1 MRLSKLLLVPALAAT
16 FGTMSIDA
24 AVDRTKKPEPG
35 PAPAAAFPDYITKE
49 LPNGL
54 KVFVIEDDRKPTITL
69 RLVIRAGEAQDTKP
83 GQAEFVASLL
93 NRGTSKHDADAF
105 SDAIESL
112 GASVDASAGPDSL
125 GVSTSGLVKFTDPLL
140 DLFAEAIL
148 QPAFPA
154 DQFAKEQKR
163 AISALLAEKKSPSA
177 LSARLQTKVLFG
189 KHPYGALTTP
199 ETVQSITRDDLV
211 AYHKDWFAPNIASLA
226 IVGDVK
232 AADILPKIEKAFG
245 GWAKKDIAAKPATKV
260 EPLTGF
266 TIHLLD
272 RPGSVQSNVIVTH
285 LAPPRNFPHLPEVNV
300 INSTLGGG
308 FSGRLFQNLREV
320 HGYTYGSSSAFGYNL
335 EAGYFQATAETRNE
349 VTAPAIKEILKEIKR
364 VREEVISDAELEL
377 QRQYNVGNYV
387 LSLEQPA
394 RVAGRVQDI
403 WLYGL
408 DPNFYKT
415 YAKRMSDVTP
425 SIAQT
430 LAKEY
435 LHPDNLA
442 VVVVGEAKQIQPEL
456 EKLGKVIRYDA
467 DLNVVP

>member
-1 MRLSKLLLVPALAAT
+1 MRLSKLLLLPACIAALLPLN
-16 FGTMSIDA
+16 A

-35 PAPAAAFPDYITKE
+35 PAPAAAFPDYITKD

-54 KVFVIEDDRKPTITL
+54 KVFVIEDDRKPTITM
-69 RLVIRAGEAQDTKP
+69 RLMIRAGEARDKKP
-83 GQAEFVASLL
+83 GQAEFVATLL
-93 NRGTSKHDADAF
+93 NRGTEKLDANAF
-105 SDAIESL
+105 AQAVESL
-112 GASVDASAGPDSL
+112 GASIEASAGPDSL
-125 GVSTSGLVKFTDPLL
+125 SVSTSGLVKFTDPLL
-140 DLFAEAIL
+140 GLFADAIL
-148 QPAFPA
+148 HPVFPA

-163 AISALLAEKKSPSA
+163 SISALLAEKKSPA
-177 LSARLQTKVLFG
+177 AMAGRLQTKVLFG
-189 KHPYGALTTP
+189 SHPYGALTTP

-211 AYHKDWFAPNIASLA
+211 SFHNDWFAPNFASLA

-245 GWAKKDIAAKPATKV
+245 AWEKKDTKLPEAGKV
-260 EPLTGF
+260 EPLQGF

-320 HGYTYGSSSAFGYNL
+320 HGYTYGSSSAFGYNV

-349 VTAPAIKEILKEIKR
+349 VTAAAIKEILNEIKR
-364 VREEVISDAELEL
+364 IRDDAVPPEELEL
-377 QRQYNVGNYV
+377 QRQYNIGNYL

-394 RVAGRVQDI
+394 RVAARVQDI

-408 DPNFYKT
+408 PADFYKT

-425 SIAQT
+425 VIAQS
-430 LAKEY
+430 LAKKY
-435 LHPDNLA
+435 FHPENLA
-442 VVVVGEAKQIQPEL
+442 VVVVGEAKQIRPEL
-456 EKLGKVIRYDA
+456 EKMGKVVLYDM
-467 DLNVVP
+467 DLKVVP

>member
-1 MRLSKLLLVPALAAT
+1 MRFSKLLLVPAFVAAL
-16 FGTMSIDA
+16 GTSTIEA
-24 AVDRTKKPEPG
+24 ALDRSKKPEPG

-69 RLVIRAGEAQDTKP
+69 RLMFRAGEALDTKP

-93 NRGTSKHDADAF
+93 NRGTEKRDADAF
-105 SDAIESL
+105 SEAVESL
-112 GASVDASAGPDSL
+112 GASIEASASPDSL
-125 GVSTSGLVKFTDPLL
+125 SVSTSGLVKFTDPLL
-140 DLFAEAIL
+140 ELFAEAIL

-163 AISALLAEKKSPSA
+163 TISALLAEKKSPSA
-177 LSARLQTKVLFG
+177 MSGRLQTKVLFG

-211 AYHKDWFAPNIASLA
+211 AFHKQWFAPNIASIA

-245 GWAKKDIAAKPATKV
+245 AWTKKDVAPKAPTAV
-260 EPLTGF
+260 EPITGL

-320 HGYTYGSSSAFGYNL
+320 HGYTYGSSSAFGYNV

-349 VTAPAIKEILKEIKR
+349 VTAPAIKEILKEMKR
-364 VREEVISDAELEL
+364 VRDEAIPNAELEL
-377 QRQYNVGNYV
+377 QRQYNVGNYL

-394 RVAGRVQDI
+394 RVAARVQDI

-408 DPNFYKT
+408 DPDFYKT
-415 YAKRMSDVTP
+415 YAKRMSEVTP
-425 SIAQT
+425 EVAQT
-430 LAKEY
+430 LAKKY
-435 LHPDNLA
+435 IHPDDLA

-456 EKLGKVIRYDA
+456 EKLGKIIRYDS
-467 DLNVVP
+467 DLKVIP